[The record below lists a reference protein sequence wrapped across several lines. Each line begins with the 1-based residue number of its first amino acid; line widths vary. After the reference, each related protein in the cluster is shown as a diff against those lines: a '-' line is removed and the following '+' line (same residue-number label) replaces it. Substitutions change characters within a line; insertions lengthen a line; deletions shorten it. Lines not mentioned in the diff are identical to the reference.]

1 MMRYIY
7 RKIQLPAMTI
17 ILLFSADAATAVG
30 LPGGSTTDAAGYTNT
45 DVILLVSYVLLALVF
60 SFLCSVA
67 EAVLLSITPSYIAG
81 LRDMKPK
88 LASLLKRLK
97 QDNVDQSLAAIL
109 TLNTIAH
116 TVGAIGS
123 GSKAT
128 VVFGSAW
135 FGLFS
140 AVMTLMILFLSE
152 IIPKTIGAVYW
163 RNLAGLTAQFV
174 RGLIWSLYPLIWVSE
189 ALTRLIA
196 RRKSAHVFSR
206 EEFIAMAGIGERAGK
221 IDQHESRII
230 QNLFRFDS
238 LTAGDIMTPRTVIS
252 GFPQGMSVTEA
263 LDAKPSV
270 SFSRLPLYEVDL
282 DHITGFILKDDL
294 LISKAQGCGDV
305 KLETLKREIKTV
317 LGNMSLSNLLEFLL
331 EERQQIALVI
341 DEYGGTRGLVTT
353 EDVVETLLGMEIVDE
368 MDRVEDMQ
376 TLARQQ
382 WAKRARALGLEVD
395 ANGKTPAALRSE
407 ISPRPPDTD

>member
-1 MMRYIY
+1 MKSIPR
-7 RKIQLPAMTI
+7 RLHWPAMML
-17 ILLFSADAATAVG
+17 ILLFAADAATAAG
-30 LPGGSTTDAAGYTNT
+30 LPGGSPADGGYTNT
-45 DVILLVSYVLLALVF
+45 DVILLVSYILLALVF

-81 LRDMKPK
+81 LGDRKPK
-88 LASLLKRLK
+88 LAALLKHLK
-97 QDNVDQSLAAIL
+97 QDNIDQSLAAIL

-123 GSKAT
+123 GAKAT

-140 AVMTLMILFLSE
+140 ALMTLMILFLSE

-163 RNLAGLTAQFV
+163 RSLAGFTARFV
-174 RGLIWSLYPLIWVSE
+174 RGLIWALYPLIWVSE
-189 ALTRLIA
+189 ALTRMIA

-221 IDQHESRII
+221 IDPRESRII
-230 QNLFRFDS
+230 RNLFRLDS

-252 GFPQGMSVTEA
+252 GLPQDMRVAEA
-263 LDAKPSV
+263 LAAKPTV
-270 SFSRLPLYEVDL
+270 TFSRLPLYQSDL

-294 LISKAQGCGDV
+294 LITKAQNRGDV

-317 LGNMSLSNLLEFLL
+317 PGNMSLSNLLEFLL
-331 EERQQIALVI
+331 EKRQHIALVI
-341 DEYGGTRGLVTT
+341 DEYGGTKGLVTT

-376 TLARQQ
+376 ALARQQ
-382 WAKRARALGLEVD
+382 WTKRARALGLEVN
-395 ANGKTPAALRSE
+395 ANGRIPATQRSE
-407 ISPRPPDTD
+407 GISGTSEKK